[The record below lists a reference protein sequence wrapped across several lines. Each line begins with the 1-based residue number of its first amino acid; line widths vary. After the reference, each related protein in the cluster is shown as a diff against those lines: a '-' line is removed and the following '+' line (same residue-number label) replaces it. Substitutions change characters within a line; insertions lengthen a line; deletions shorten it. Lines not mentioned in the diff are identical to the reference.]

1 VHFGTNVATIARLIR
16 RLGGPPY
23 SFTVHGPTEF
33 DAAIG
38 FDLAGKIREARFVV
52 AITDYCSAQ
61 LRRWVA
67 TDSWDKI
74 GVVRCTVGGDFFDAE
89 VPLNPSSHTFVCVGR
104 LVPQKGQLVL
114 VQALAELARKRIDA
128 KVVFV
133 GDGELRSVI
142 ETQATKLGVANRV
155 EITGFLSESEVRK
168 CMALS
173 RAVVMPSF
181 AEGLPMVLMEAF
193 AVGRPVVSTYV
204 AGIPELVRPGENGWL
219 VPAGNAVELAKALEA
234 VLDTPT
240 AELAAMAE
248 KGRALTYE
256 RHRTVTEGGRLESLI
271 VEAVA
276 RERSAK
282 RG

>member
-1 VHFGTNVATIARLIR
+1 
-16 RLGGPPY
+16 
-23 SFTVHGPTEF
+23 
-33 DAAIG
+33 
-38 FDLAGKIREARFVV
+38 
-52 AITDYCSAQ
+52 
-61 LRRWVA
+61 
-67 TDSWDKI
+67 
-74 GVVRCTVGGDFFDAE
+74 
-89 VPLNPSSHTFVCVGR
+89 
-104 LVPQKGQLVL
+104 
-114 VQALAELARKRIDA
+114 
-128 KVVFV
+128 
-133 GDGELRSVI
+133 
-142 ETQATKLGVANRV
+142 
-155 EITGFLSESEVRK
+155 
-168 CMALS
+168 MALS

-256 RHRTVTEGGRLESLI
+256 RHRTVTEGGRLESLL

-276 RERSAK
+276 PGRSAK